1 MCSKICVYWNI
12 VIKMNVKKLFDMSG
26 KTVIITGAAG
36 LLGSQYAEGLINS
49 GANVVLADLNYKLCK
64 EIGERLVKKKDS
76 RALAVKLDLTDKKS
90 IQDMV
95 KKVIKK
101 YSTIDVLINNAGAN
115 YTLSPVVLVPFESA
129 LKTIMVNFMGTFLF
143 SREAIKIMKLNTFGR
158 IINFGSM
165 ALKHEVKGEA
175 IYTASKA
182 ATASFTRVL
191 AKEVYSY
198 GITCN
203 VISPSA
209 VDTDLMKN
217 VNSDALKEV
226 LSRNAISDVGNFEDI
241 NNIIDFLIKP
251 ESYAITG
258 QTVFLG
264 GV

>member
-1 MCSKICVYWNI
+1 
-12 VIKMNVKKLFDMSG
+12 MNDKPVM
-26 KTVIITGAAG
+26 IITGTRKG
-36 LLGSQYAEGLINS
+36 IGKYLAEYFSEKGFFVIGCS
-49 GANVVLADLNYKLCK
+49 RKGADIQLNNYHHHCLDISD
-64 EIGERLVKKKDS
+64 ESSVKKMF
-76 RALAVKLDLTDKKS
+76 TS
-90 IQDMV
+90 IR
-95 KKVIKK
+95 KE
-101 YSTIDVLINNAGAN
+101 YGRLDVLINNAGAN

-165 ALKHEVKGEA
+165 ATKHEVKGEA

-198 GITCN
+198 GIICN

-209 VDTDLMKN
+209 IDTDLMKN
-217 VNSDALKEV
+217 VKIDELKEV
-226 LSRNAISDVGNFEDI
+226 LSRNAIPEIGRLEDI
-241 NNIIDFLIKP
+241 SNTIDWLIKS
-251 ESYAITG
+251 ENIAITG
-258 QTVFLG
+258 QTIFLG

>member
-1 MCSKICVYWNI
+1 MIDKPV
-12 VIKMNVKKLFDMSG
+12 M
-26 KTVIITGAAG
+26 IITGTRKG
-36 LLGSQYAEGLINS
+36 IGKYLAEYYSEKGFIVIGCS
-49 GANVVLADLNYKLCK
+49 RGDIDFSLNNYQHYCLDVSD
-64 EIGERLVKKKDS
+64 EASVKKMFNEI
-76 RALAVKLDLTDKKS
+76 R
-90 IQDMV
+90 
-95 KKVIKK
+95 KK
-101 YSTIDVLINNAGAN
+101 YGRLDILINNAGVN
-115 YTLSPVVLVPFESA
+115 YALSPILLVPFESA
-129 LKTIMVNFMGTFLF
+129 LKTIKINFLGTFIF
-143 SREAIKIMKLNTFGR
+143 TREAVKIMKANSFGR

-182 ATASFTRVL
+182 AIVSFTRVV

-226 LSRNAISDVGNFEDI
+226 LSRNAIVDVGNFEDI

>member
-1 MCSKICVYWNI
+1 MIDKPV
-12 VIKMNVKKLFDMSG
+12 M
-26 KTVIITGAAG
+26 IITGTRKG
-36 LLGSQYAEGLINS
+36 IGKYLAEYFAEKGFFVIGCS
-49 GANVVLADLNYKLCK
+49 RSDIDFKLNNYQHYCLDISD
-64 EIGERLVKKKDS
+64 ESLVNKMFTMI
-76 RALAVKLDLTDKKS
+76 R
-90 IQDMV
+90 
-95 KKVIKK
+95 KK
-101 YSTIDVLINNAGAN
+101 YGRLDVLINNAGVN
-115 YTLSPVVLVPFESA
+115 YALSPLLLIPFESA
-129 LKTIMVNFMGTFLF
+129 MKTININFMGTFLF
-143 SREAIKIMKLNTFGR
+143 TREAVKIMKQNSYGR

-182 ATASFTRVL
+182 AIVSLTRVA

-241 NNIIDFLIKP
+241 NNIIDLLIKP

>member
-1 MCSKICVYWNI
+1 MIDQPV
-12 VIKMNVKKLFDMSG
+12 M
-26 KTVIITGAAG
+26 IITGTRKG
-36 LLGSQYAEGLINS
+36 IGKNLAEYYTQNGFIVIGCSRGNI
-49 GANVVLADLNYKLCK
+49 DFELNNYEHYCLDVSD
-64 EIGERLVKKKDS
+64 ESLVKKMFKDI
-76 RALAVKLDLTDKKS
+76 RN
-90 IQDMV
+90 IFGR
-95 KKVIKK
+95 
-101 YSTIDVLINNAGAN
+101 IDVLINNAGVN
-115 YTLSPVVLVPFESA
+115 YALAPILLVPFESA
-129 LKTIMVNFMGTFLF
+129 LKTVKINFLGTFIF
-143 SREAIKIMKLNTFGR
+143 TREAVKIMKANSFGR

-182 ATASFTRVL
+182 AIVSFTRVV

-217 VNSDALKEV
+217 VNSDALKVV
-226 LSRNAISDVGNFEDI
+226 LSRNAIADVGNFEDI
-241 NNIIDFLIKP
+241 NNIIDLLIKP

>member
-1 MCSKICVYWNI
+1 MIDKPV
-12 VIKMNVKKLFDMSG
+12 M
-26 KTVIITGAAG
+26 IITGTRKG
-36 LLGSQYAEGLINS
+36 IGKYLAEYYSEKGFIVIGCS
-49 GANVVLADLNYKLCK
+49 RGDIDFSLNNYQHYCLDVSD
-64 EIGERLVKKKDS
+64 EASVKKMFNEI
-76 RALAVKLDLTDKKS
+76 R
-90 IQDMV
+90 
-95 KKVIKK
+95 KK
-101 YSTIDVLINNAGAN
+101 YGRLDILINNAGVN
-115 YTLSPVVLVPFESA
+115 YALSPILLVPFESA
-129 LKTIMVNFMGTFLF
+129 LKTIKINFLGTFIF
-143 SREAIKIMKLNTFGR
+143 TREAVKIMKANSFGR

-182 ATASFTRVL
+182 AIVSFTRVV

-226 LSRNAISDVGNFEDI
+226 LSRNAIADVGNFEDI
-241 NNIIDFLIKP
+241 NNIIDLLIKP

>member
-1 MCSKICVYWNI
+1 M
-12 VIKMNVKKLFDMSG
+12 
-26 KTVIITGAAG
+26 IITGTRKG
-36 LLGSQYAEGLINS
+36 IGKYLAEYYSEKGFIVIGCS
-49 GANVVLADLNYKLCK
+49 RGDIDFSLNNYQHYCLDVSD
-64 EIGERLVKKKDS
+64 EASVKKMFNEI
-76 RALAVKLDLTDKKS
+76 R
-90 IQDMV
+90 
-95 KKVIKK
+95 KK
-101 YSTIDVLINNAGAN
+101 YGRLDILINNAGVN
-115 YTLSPVVLVPFESA
+115 YALSPILLVPFESA
-129 LKTIMVNFMGTFLF
+129 LKTIKINFLGTFIF
-143 SREAIKIMKLNTFGR
+143 TREAVKIMKANSFGR

-182 ATASFTRVL
+182 AIVSFTRVV

-226 LSRNAISDVGNFEDI
+226 LSRNAIADVGNFEDI
-241 NNIIDFLIKP
+241 NNIIDLLIKP

>member
-1 MCSKICVYWNI
+1 
-12 VIKMNVKKLFDMSG
+12 MSG
-26 KTVIITGAAG
+26 TIMEKSSVSQSGVVNAIPYTEQMTAA
-36 LLGSQYAEGLINS
+36 Y
-49 GANVVLADLNYKLCK
+49 
-64 EIGERLVKKKDS
+64 
-76 RALAVKLDLTDKKS
+76 T
-90 IQDMV
+90 
-95 KKVIKK
+95 
-101 YSTIDVLINNAGAN
+101 NAGAN

-143 SREAIKIMKLNTFGR
+143 AREAVKIMKLNTFGR

-165 ALKHEVKGEA
+165 ATKHEVKGEA

-209 VDTDLMKN
+209 IDTDLMKT
-217 VNSDALKEV
+217 VNKDALKDV
-226 LSRNAISDVGNFEDI
+226 LSRNAIPEIGKLEDVSNTIEW
-241 NNIIDFLIKP
+241 LIKS
-251 ESYAITG
+251 EINTITG
-258 QTVFLG
+258 QSIYLG